1 LAEMAI
7 ALIGFGVWVHHMFA
21 TGLPTIGLGFISL
34 TSFLVVIPSG
44 VQIFAWLATM
54 WAGKPVLRT
63 PMLFIIGFIILFV
76 IGGVVGPLL
85 AAVPLD
91 QQVTDSCLVVAHF
104 HSALLGGAMFP
115 VFAGH

>member
-1 LAEMAI
+1 MAI

-21 TGLPTIGLGFISL
+21 VGLPSIGLGFISL

-76 IGGVVGPLL
+76 IGGQPGPLR
-85 AAVPLD
+85 AAVPPPQHGTPTYVRGPRLLS
-91 QQVTDSCLVVAHF
+91 VLV
-104 HSALLGGAMFP
+104 GGGRVP
-115 VFAGH
+115 